1 MPRFPFPFPRRP
13 SPYPRQR
20 RRYPRRVGLVGA
32 IALLIAAVAGGISH
46 CSPPPARDAQQTTAS
61 QSPAPSVRQQAP
73 ATAPAPAAP
82 PARYDTLDGQP
93 VTAQDEVRGIWD
105 TLRRIARGPPFP
117 YKQDGASFSN
127 REGRLPKRERGWW
140 HEYTV
145 ETPGSPDRGARRLV
159 VGKDGEVWYTADH
172 YRSFVRLVLP

>member
-1 MPRFPFPFPRRP
+1 MARFPFPRPYSGSPRP
-13 SPYPRQR
+13 R

-32 IALLIAAVAGGISH
+32 IALLIAAVAGWLSH
-46 CSPPPARDAQQTTAS
+46 GQQPAAQPQHQPQQTHQTA
-61 QSPAPSVRQQAP
+61 Q
-73 ATAPAPAAP
+73 TARPVAAPAAEKP
-82 PARYDTLDGQP
+82 PERYEAIDGAAITSP
-93 VTAQDEVRGIWD
+93 DEVRGIWD

-117 YKQDGASFSN
+117 YRQDGVSFSN

-159 VGKDGEVWYTADH
+159 IGKDGEAWYTNDH